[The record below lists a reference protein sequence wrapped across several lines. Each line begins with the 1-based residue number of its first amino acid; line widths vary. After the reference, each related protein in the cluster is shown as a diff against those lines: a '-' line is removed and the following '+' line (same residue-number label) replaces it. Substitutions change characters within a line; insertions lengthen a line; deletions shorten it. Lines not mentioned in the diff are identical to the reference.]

1 MTEGFRQ
8 QCLLLAWAHIESAA
22 CEEGAASSLLWERNE
37 ITHAM
42 EAGTSLEQVLCKAE
56 DFPRL
61 SQKFLELQGSNPT
74 SLDLD
79 LAAWYFL
86 VMAYGFEASD
96 GPLETK
102 SPTRTNNPKP

>member
-74 SLDLD
+74 SLDVD
-79 LAAWYFL
+79 LADAL
-86 VMAYGFEASD
+86 VFIRLLALLREHFYKRCGRFRVGCAS
-96 GPLETK
+96 G
-102 SPTRTNNPKP
+102 